1 MTPITQ
7 QGSVTHHTDGR
18 GIATLTFEHPA
29 HNSLPGRLL
38 QELTDSIDS
47 LGGRADV
54 RVIVLRSGGERTFCA
69 GASFDELLAI
79 EDLTEGK
86 EFFSGFARVINAIR
100 RCPKFVIAR
109 VQGKAV
115 GGGVGLAAAADFTL
129 ATKYAQLKL
138 SEIAIGIGPFVV
150 GPAVERRVGT
160 SAFVQMSLQPK
171 RWFLPDWGLQK
182 GIYQDVFPGTEELDD
197 ALDKLATELAG
208 YSADAMREL
217 KAIAWAGTQHWDT
230 LLDERA
236 TISGRLILTPASRA
250 ALARIKPN
258 S

>member
-1 MTPITQ
+1 MTSIIQ
-7 QGSVTHHTDGR
+7 QGSVTHRTDGH
-18 GIATLTFEHPA
+18 GVATLTFEHPA

-38 QELTDSIDS
+38 QELTDAIDT

-54 RVIVLRSGGERTFCA
+54 RVIVLRSGGDRTFCA

-79 EDLTEGK
+79 EDLAEGK
-86 EFFSGFARVINAIR
+86 EFFSGFARVINAVR

-115 GGGVGLAAAADFTL
+115 GGGVGLAAAADYTL

-150 GPAVERRVGT
+150 GPAVQRRVGT

-171 RWFLPDWGLQK
+171 QWFLPAWALEKGL
-182 GIYQDVFPGTEELDD
+182 YQEVLPGTGELDD
-197 ALDKLATELAG
+197 AVAELAAELAA
-208 YSADAMREL
+208 YSPAAMQEL
-217 KAIAWAGTQHWDT
+217 KAVAWAGTEHWET

-236 TISGRLILTPASRA
+236 AVSGRLILTPESRA
-250 ALARIKPN
+250 ALAKIKPN
-258 S
+258 